1 MYKRNQGILDIMK
14 ILKYV
19 FPLLVCFGYFF
30 KNHHKTE
37 YVNVY
42 NWYGMLP
49 QNVIEKFEAE
59 TGIKVRYDIFD
70 NNEVLEAKLFATNSG
85 YDVVFPSSCPYV
97 YNQIQAGVYMPLDKT
112 LLSNIDELDPY
123 LRSQMEKLDPDLQ
136 YSIPYIWG
144 TTGIIYDADKIDACI
159 EDDQIKES
167 LDLLFDT
174 QILKKLAPYGI
185 SFLEEGI
192 DVFPMVSR
200 FLKREIQS
208 EDDLYA
214 AYNKLLEIRPFIKRF
229 STDRITNDL
238 LMGEI
243 AIAQFWSG
251 GAYRA
256 ILEGK
261 KLGKNLKYII
271 PKEGASLWID
281 VMAIPKGAPNPKNAH
296 IFINFCLRPEI
307 AAMISNQTYD
317 ATTVAKAQQ
326 YIDPALLKVSFLY
339 PDEAT
344 LKTLSLDVPVKNSHA
359 LDQTRTRL
367 WTKIRRYKKEI
378 KA

>member
-1 MYKRNQGILDIMK
+1 MK
-14 ILKYV
+14 FLKYV
-19 FPLLVCFGYFF
+19 FPLILCFGYFF
-30 KNHHKTE
+30 KAHHKTE
-37 YVNVY
+37 YVNIY

-70 NNEVLEAKLFATNSG
+70 NNEALEAKLFATNSG
-85 YDVVFPSSCPYV
+85 YDVVFPSSSPYV

-112 LLSNIDELDPY
+112 QIPNIVELDPY
-123 LRSQMEKLDPDLQ
+123 LQSEMEKIDPGLEH
-136 YSIPYIWG
+136 SIPYIWG
-144 TTGIIYDADKIDACI
+144 TTGIIYDADIIDAHI
-159 EDDQIKES
+159 DDEETKES
-167 LDLLFDT
+167 LDLLFD
-174 QILKKLAPYGI
+174 IKALKKLAPYGI

-200 FLKREIQS
+200 FLKTEIQN
-208 EDDLYA
+208 EEDLYC
-214 AYNKLLEIRPFIKRF
+214 AYNKLVEIRPFIKRF

-251 GAYRA
+251 GAYRT

-317 ATTVAKAQQ
+317 ATTVTKSRE
-326 YIDPALLKVSFLY
+326 YIDPALLNVDFLY
-339 PDEAT
+339 PSERII
-344 LKTLSLDVPVKNSHA
+344 KTLSVDVPPKNMHT
-359 LDQTRTRL
+359 LDQIRTRL